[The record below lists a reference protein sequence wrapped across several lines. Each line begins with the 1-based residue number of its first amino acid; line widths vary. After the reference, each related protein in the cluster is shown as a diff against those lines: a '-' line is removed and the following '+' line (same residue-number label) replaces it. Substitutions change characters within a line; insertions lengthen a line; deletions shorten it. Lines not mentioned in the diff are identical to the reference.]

1 MAPMAHPL
9 GLPDSDMLSSRRPRL
24 QVKGHDS
31 RNVTAF
37 LFVLQESSSYRYL
50 IGKIL
55 NSETDVLSKQ
65 NKPRSNCSHRSSL
78 IWVYVVFHSVIKL
91 RRAFI
96 HPPPLCFLADGNKFC
111 DFLFILS
118 LPTTPKGNNSRIRCK

>member
-31 RNVTAF
+31 SKVTAF

-50 IGKIL
+50 IGKIGIRGL
-55 NSETDVLSKQ
+55 RENWLA
-65 NKPRSNCSHRSSL
+65 
-78 IWVYVVFHSVIKL
+78 VVTFGS
-91 RRAFI
+91 I
-96 HPPPLCFLADGNKFC
+96 HPLL
-111 DFLFILS
+111 ILDIIKS
-118 LPTTPKGNNSRIRCK
+118 